1 MNLSSKTQEIIVET
15 STTDENCF
23 PALANTLNSIKKNT
37 IISKDLI
44 SQTTKQQK
52 KVITS
57 GNISTDITAAA
68 AMKKKTALIDK
79 ARADKGCDYLSQ
91 YTTATIK
98 LKENSIQ
105 SNVVAHVNPV
115 NSIVTLELSTSESQK
130 EIKNYEGTII
140 LNINI
145 SVKYLFV
152 FIKM

>member
-1 MNLSSKTQEIIVET
+1 M
-15 STTDENCF
+15 
-23 PALANTLNSIKKNT
+23 
-37 IISKDLI
+37 
-44 SQTTKQQK
+44 
-52 KVITS
+52 TS